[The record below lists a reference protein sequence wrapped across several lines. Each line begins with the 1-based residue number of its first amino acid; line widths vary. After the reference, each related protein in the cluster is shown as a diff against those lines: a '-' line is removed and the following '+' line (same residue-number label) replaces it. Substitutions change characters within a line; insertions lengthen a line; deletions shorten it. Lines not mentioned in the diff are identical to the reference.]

1 MKTTTITI
9 GAPSPR
15 QICSNAGLLAFARTA
30 THLAVTDTIDDAL
43 TGQQNPNLTHT
54 VGSTMT
60 SLALALILGADDV
73 SDINLLD
80 PLVSTGLITQVPSD
94 STIHRRHQELA
105 DLGNNARSPL
115 TAAMKTIRT
124 RAWNKLGPRN
134 PATRATVDNPLVIDL
149 DATEITAHSDK
160 ELASATWKKHF
171 GFHPLCAFIDLG
183 DDHGGE
189 VLSIKLRTGKAGA
202 NTVADHLDVLD
213 AALASLPDH
222 ADGQPWGRRLL
233 IRSDAGG
240 GTKGLIEHI
249 ESLGHGYLMGFRGSD
264 AIGIIASTT
273 GKAAKSHIL
282 RPDGAPA
289 TLATGFIA
297 DITGRIQTW
306 APQRPPKIGIN
317 LDNYP
322 AGMRVIMKAEHP
334 ASGAQLT
341 ITDVDGRR
349 VRLFVT
355 NLRGQPQRLDRAY
368 SRRGRCEQRIK
379 NLKDLGLS
387 KLPHHG
393 FGMNQAWILSVMLAH
408 NLIVYTGLIDSIA
421 GHGHGHRWWGWEP
434 KTIRARIISIAA
446 VITRHAR
453 RLILRVDRA
462 APWQSLLRAVLGH
475 QQRAPS

>member
-43 TGQQNPNLTHT
+43 TGQQSPNLTHT

-355 NLRGQPQRLDRAY
+355 NLTGQPQRLDRAY

-434 KTIRARIISIAA
+434 KTIRARTSAS
-446 VITRHAR
+446 
-453 RLILRVDRA
+453 
-462 APWQSLLRAVLGH
+462 PQ
-475 QQRAPS
+475 

>member
-1 MKTTTITI
+1 MKTTTIDI

-30 THLAVTDTIDDAL
+30 THLAITDAIDDAFA
-43 TGQQNPNLTHT
+43 GQQNPNLTHT

-60 SLALALILGADDV
+60 ALALALILGADDV
-73 SDINLLD
+73 SDIDLLG
-80 PLVSTGLITQVPSD
+80 PLVTTGLITRVPSD
-94 STIHRRHQELA
+94 STIHRRHHDLAELGDTA
-105 DLGNNARSPL
+105 KNPL
-115 TAAMKTIRT
+115 AAAMKTIRT
-124 RAWNKLGPRN
+124 QAWNQLGPRN
-134 PATRATVDNPLVIDL
+134 PATRATVDNPLVIDI

-183 DDHGGE
+183 DDHGCE
-189 VLSIKLRTGKAGA
+189 VLAIQLRTGKAGA
-202 NTVADHLDVLD
+202 NTVADHLDVLN

-222 ADGQPWGRRLL
+222 ADGQPWGKRLL

-273 GKAAKSHIL
+273 GKEAKSHIL

-289 TLATGFIA
+289 TLASGFIA
-297 DITGRIQTW
+297 DITDRVRSW

-355 NLRGQPQRLDRAY
+355 NLTGQPQRLDRAY

-379 NLKDLGLS
+379 NLKDLGVS

-408 NLIVYTGLIDSIA
+408 NLIVYTGLIDSTV
-421 GHGHGHRWWGWEP
+421 GHEQRWWGWEP
-434 KTIRARIISIAA
+434 KTIRARLISIAA

-475 QQRAPS
+475 QQHRAPS

>member
-30 THLAVTDTIDDAL
+30 TNLAVADAIDDAL

-60 SLALALILGADDV
+60 SLALALILGGDDV
-73 SDINLLD
+73 SDIDLLD

-94 STIHRRHQELA
+94 STIHRRHHELA
-105 DLGNNARSPL
+105 ELGDQVRTPL
-115 TAAMKTIRT
+115 AAAMKTIRT

-134 PATRATVDNPLVIDL
+134 PAARATVDNPLVIDI

-160 ELASATWKKHF
+160 ERASATWKKHF

-189 VLSIKLRTGKAGA
+189 VLTIKLRTGKAGA

-213 AALASLPDH
+213 TALAALPDH

-240 GTKGLIEHI
+240 GTQKLIEHI
-249 ESLGHGYLMGFRGSD
+249 DSLGHGYLMGFRGSE

-273 GKAAKSHIL
+273 GKEAKSHIL
-282 RPDGAPA
+282 RPDGRPA
-289 TLATGFIA
+289 KLDVGFIA
-297 DITGRIQTW
+297 DITDRVRSW

-349 VRLFVT
+349 VRLFVI
-355 NLRGQPQRLDRAY
+355 NLPRQPQRLDRLY

-379 NLKDLGLS
+379 NLKDLGLA
-387 KLPHHG
+387 KLPHYG
-393 FGMNQAWILSVMLAH
+393 FGMNQAWIISVMLAH
-408 NLIVYTGLIDSIA
+408 NLIVYTGLIDSTA
-421 GHGHGHRWWGWEP
+421 GHGRRWWGWEP
-434 KTIRARIISIAA
+434 KTIRARIINIAA
-446 VITRHAR
+446 VVTRHAR

-475 QQRAPS
+475 QHRAPA